1 MDGRTGTYRGQYSAC
16 EKQMTFRRDGTP
28 HATHKRPDGNIC
40 PGSVGGREPMDAG
53 DWLRSRGWKSN
64 DDGTIWAM
72 VNPGDAYI
80 TTRAAV
86 VAQLNIEGRHLLER
100 MGF

>member
-1 MDGRTGTYRGQYSAC
+1 
-16 EKQMTFRRDGTP
+16 
-28 HATHKRPDGNIC
+28 
-40 PGSVGGREPMDAG
+40 MDAG